1 VTVIAILGFGASLSL
16 LNVDAFIV
24 EQNTGRLV
32 ATGDIDIAYL
42 TSLSNDAV
50 PNLVKLGETGPL
62 DVREDLLPQLACTRY
77 ELETRR
83 KNVSWPSF
91 HISHNRAYQLLE
103 GMKALDAYTLYT
115 DEYYLYADGPAGE
128 TYCNSWGW

>member
-1 VTVIAILGFGASLSL
+1 VTVLAILGFGASLSL

-24 EQNTGRLV
+24 EQNTMRLA
-32 ATGDIDIAYL
+32 ATGDIDIEYL

-50 PNLVKLGETGPL
+50 PNLVKLAEMGPE
-62 DVREDLLPQLACTRY
+62 DVREELLPQLACTRH

-83 KNVSWPSF
+83 KNVGWPSF

-103 GMKALDAYTLYT
+103 GMKALDAYTIYAE
-115 DEYYLYADGPAGE
+115 DWYMVADGPTGE
-128 TYCNSWGW
+128 TYCNTWGW